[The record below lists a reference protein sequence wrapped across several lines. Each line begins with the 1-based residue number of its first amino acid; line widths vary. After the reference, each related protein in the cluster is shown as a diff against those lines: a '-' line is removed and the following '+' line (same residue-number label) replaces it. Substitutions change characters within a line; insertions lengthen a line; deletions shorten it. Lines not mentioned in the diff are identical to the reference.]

1 MWGTRGSDW
10 WPAVSNNAVRC
21 RFAGRTASDA
31 DDLEIRLTRIKDLI
45 EELERLGLR
54 TSNQATDYA
63 LTSLRCTLLQETG
76 NAGRRRIR
84 LLACRSLA
92 EAG

>member
-1 MWGTRGSDW
+1 M
-10 WPAVSNNAVRC
+10 SNDAVRC

-54 TSNQATDYA
+54 TSNQATAYA

-76 NAGRRRIR
+76 NVRRRRIR
-84 LLACRSLA
+84 LLDGRSLG
-92 EAG
+92 EGC